1 MKEWGCR
8 GGASQV
14 QKDDN
19 YITFTVNPS
28 SSKLFVAVKEKQ
40 KEEEILST
48 TEIAYSG
55 SIIFKIKSE
64 DHKYFFEYSLD
75 DGKHFSS
82 CAETSAALTL
92 SLGYTGSCLG
102 LYCTSKGQVSTDSA
116 TYAWVRHSASMRW
129 PEMNAQN
136 CPMESDLVGIEK
148 VMRVHIIWSIFLES
162 LFQILLKFEK
172 LRSCIQRNY

>member
-1 MKEWGCR
+1 MTFKADS
-8 GGASQV
+8 ASVEAGVALV

-82 CAETSAALTL
+82 CAETSAALVL

-102 LYCTSKGQVSTDSA
+102 LYCTSKGADRCLCCGKAFRAPGHVEPL
-116 TYAWVRHSASMRW
+116 
-129 PEMNAQN
+129 PE
-136 CPMESDLVGIEK
+136 ESQGYGGNPAVPPPPPLPE
-148 VMRVHIIWSIFLES
+148 
-162 LFQILLKFEK
+162 
-172 LRSCIQRNY
+172 

>member
-1 MKEWGCR
+1 MQPTNRSLKIVGAL
-8 GGASQV
+8 GASQV

-82 CAETSAALTL
+82 CAETSAALVL

-102 LYCTSKGQVSTDSA
+102 LYCTSKGQASTDSA

-129 PEMNAQN
+129 PEMSAQN
-136 CPMESDLVGIEK
+136 CPMESGLAGCSHHFWWKIP
-148 VMRVHIIWSIFLES
+148 WIFMK
-162 LFQILLKFEK
+162 ILKKKTYLWK
-172 LRSCIQRNY
+172 L